1 MTYNFST
8 FKQGSE
14 ATIDWLRKEYS
25 GLRTGRAAPA
35 ILDTVQVDA
44 YGSKTQINALA
55 NINIED
61 SRTIRIVP
69 WDASVAKAIESAIQQ
84 SNLGLSVATDERGL
98 RVSFPMLTSERRTE
112 LAKVAKAKLEEARV
126 RLRSER
132 QKVLNDL
139 DKKEKDGEMG
149 EDDKTRGKN
158 DLQKMVDD
166 TNRKLEEL
174 AAKKETEILE

>member
-1 MTYNFST
+1 MAYNFTT
-8 FKQGSE
+8 FKEGSG
-14 ATIDWLRKEYS
+14 ATIEWLKREYS
-25 GLRTGRAAPA
+25 GLRTGRATPA
-35 ILDTVQVDA
+35 ILDTVMVEA
-44 YGSKTQINALA
+44 YGSKVQINTLA

-69 WDASVAKAIESAIQQ
+69 WDATIAKSIESAIQQ

-139 DKKEKDGEMG
+139 DKKEKDGEIG
-149 EDDKTRGKN
+149 EDEQTRGKN
-158 DLQKMVDD
+158 ELQKMVDES
-166 TNRKLEEL
+166 NRKLEEL
-174 AAKKETEILE
+174 ESKKEAEILE

>member
-1 MTYNFST
+1 MAYNFST

-14 ATIDWLRKEYS
+14 ATIEWLKREYS

-35 ILDTVQVDA
+35 ILDTVSVEA
-44 YGSKTQINALA
+44 YGSKAQINALA

-69 WDASVAKAIESAIQQ
+69 WDATVAKAIESAIQQ

-139 DKKEKDGEMG
+139 DKKETAGEMS
-149 EDDKTRGKN
+149 EDDKNRGKN
-158 DLQKMVDD
+158 ELQKMIDE
-166 TNRKLEEL
+166 TNKKLEEL
-174 AAKKETEILE
+174 ADKKEKEILE

>member
-1 MTYNFST
+1 MQYNFST
-8 FKQGSE
+8 FKAGSE
-14 ATIDWLRKEYS
+14 ATLEWLKREYS

-35 ILDTVQVDA
+35 ILDTVSVEA
-44 YGSKTQINALA
+44 YGSKTHINALA

-69 WDASVAKAIESAIQQ
+69 WDASVAKALEAAIVQ
-84 SNLGLSVATDERGL
+84 SNLGLSVAVDDRGL

-112 LAKVAKAKLEEARV
+112 LAKVAKQKLEEARV

-149 EDDKTRGKN
+149 EDDKNRGKTE
-158 DLQKMVDD
+158 LQKLVDE
-166 TNRKLEEL
+166 TNKKLEEL
-174 AAKKETEILE
+174 TNKKEAEILE

>member
-1 MTYNFST
+1 MVYNFST

-14 ATIDWLRKEYS
+14 ATLEWLKREYS

-35 ILDTVQVDA
+35 ILDTVLVEA
-44 YGSKTQINALA
+44 YGSKVQINTLA

-98 RVSFPMLTSERRTE
+98 RISFPMLTSERRTE

-139 DKKEKDGEMG
+139 DKKEKDAEMG
-149 EDDKTRGKN
+149 EDEKTRSKN
-158 DLQKMVDD
+158 ELQKMVDD
-166 TNRKLEEL
+166 TNRKLEDL
-174 AAKKETEILE
+174 ASKKETEILE